1 MQKNPSD
8 LPGQHM
14 GNTPPKDAK
23 HQTIEG
29 SVFDAAKSRD
39 HGGSLGDRQKS
50 MATAKD
56 FARGQ

>member
-14 GNTPPKDAK
+14 GNTPPKDAS
-23 HQTIEG
+23 HQKIED
-29 SVFDAAKSRD
+29 SVFQSAKSAT
-39 HGGSLGDRQKS
+39 HGGALGERQKS